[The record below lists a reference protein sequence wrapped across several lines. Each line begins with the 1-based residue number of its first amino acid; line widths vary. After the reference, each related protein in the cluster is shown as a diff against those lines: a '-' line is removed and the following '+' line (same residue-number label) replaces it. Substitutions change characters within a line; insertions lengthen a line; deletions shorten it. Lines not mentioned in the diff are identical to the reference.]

1 MEINRKLSRRN
12 AVNKITKRI
21 QDNQIRLDLIKTIA
35 PVIAYYDGKK
45 ITKRIATKLEK
56 KLNKFTV
63 YFSKDYGTY
72 KLIIWG
78 NGIDYNNRF
87 TALIGY
93 HSNNTVNYDSFI
105 KYNQCHFLNKGRNK
119 LMKKGLQD
127 IDSLVD
133 NYNSLYENKM
143 ILEDKL
149 KSFEMQYLFD

>member
-1 MEINRKLSRRN
+1 MLADWRR
-12 AVNKITKRI
+12 I
-21 QDNQIRLDLIKTIA
+21 
-35 PVIAYYDGKK
+35 
-45 ITKRIATKLEK
+45 
-56 KLNKFTV
+56 
-63 YFSKDYGTY
+63 S
-72 KLIIWG
+72 
-78 NGIDYNNRF
+78 YNSRF

-93 HSNNTVNYDSFI
+93 KTDPVLNYDDFI